1 MGAVLVPRQDPPL
14 AHVRFGSKADIARDQ
29 PNVCFTPKSGHQ
41 SSGTG
46 CRLHAILLGRQSRS
60 QYGRRAW
67 TVISKKFNLPAGGL
81 RSPAQKVYILHK
93 KLSPIGLYVQ
103 SRAAPLRRARVQ
115 GWISGFGVPAD
126 PSPSLVEPRC
136 ATAATRR
143 VLRCG
148 ATTTR

>member
-1 MGAVLVPRQDPPL
+1 MSALPP
-14 AHVRFGSKADIARDQ
+14 KADINHRERDVGFV
-29 PNVCFTPKSGHQ
+29 PF
-41 SSGTG
+41 
-46 CRLHAILLGRQSRS
+46 LLGRQSRP

-93 KLSPIGLYVQ
+93 KLCPDGALCAKPCSTLEG
-103 SRAAPLRRARVQ
+103 ARVQ

-126 PSPSLVEPRC
+126 PSPSLVELRC